1 MDWVKIWKSCCRIY
15 SRPSSLQELLSEL
28 TTRVNDGLVK
38 MIKSEELLL
47 THNAYSMSYSY
58 LTCSPAYSCPAILML
73 VNSQSGISCIGR
85 AGATHYS
92 LKASPPGPL
101 NLKNWFSLAES
112 TYRDSMSEPL
122 TFATCELTQNQSIH
136 RVHKGVVL
144 FPVLCGMLSPPAARH
159 HPVQCA
165 LYSSQLLPLTRAHCT
180 VHCQGKGHSL
190 HSWLKWT
197 SLACTVLWEDSL
209 HGTDV
214 QQWRLE
220 WFKLIQGWQR
230 WFLLPTSVWKCIVIL
245 PFSKAALPAFTETTS
260 PSK

>member
-1 MDWVKIWKSCCRIY
+1 
-15 SRPSSLQELLSEL
+15 
-28 TTRVNDGLVK
+28 
-38 MIKSEELLL
+38 
-47 THNAYSMSYSY
+47 MS
-58 LTCSPAYSCPAILML
+58 
-73 VNSQSGISCIGR
+73 
-85 AGATHYS
+85 
-92 LKASPPGPL
+92 
-101 NLKNWFSLAES
+101 
-112 TYRDSMSEPL
+112 DPL
-122 TFATCELTQNQSIH
+122 TFASCELTQNQSIH
-136 RVHKGVVL
+136 RVHDGVVL

-159 HPVQCA
+159 HPVQCV

-180 VHCQGKGHSL
+180 VHCKGKGHSL

-245 PFSKAALPAFTETTS
+245 PFSKAALPAFTKTTS
-260 PSK
+260 PCKKRKQKCFHLFYNFKPSQCATETTFLTILKELCKHPTFQRQTRS